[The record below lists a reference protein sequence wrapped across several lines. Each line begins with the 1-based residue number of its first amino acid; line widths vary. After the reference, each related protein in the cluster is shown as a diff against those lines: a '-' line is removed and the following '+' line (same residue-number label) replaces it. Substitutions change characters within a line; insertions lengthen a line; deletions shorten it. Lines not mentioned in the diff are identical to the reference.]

1 MAVQQ
6 DEPQKKNN
14 RRKAGVIVGLVAV
27 VIAAAAI
34 GAGTYAAFTDT
45 ETGPGGTQTA
55 GTLDLE
61 VGSSGTT
68 STLFSASNIAPGFTQ
83 DYTFTLKNSGSIA
96 GTLTTAMTYTGSDGT
111 CTEPER
117 TAEGSTNGSCNAAGD
132 LQNQM
137 TVSVVSSPVSNTATT
152 PVTLAT
158 FAGTPLP
165 GSGSQQITGG
175 QTVSYTLRFALP
187 NDTST
192 TAETN
197 PNNKVQGDGITLNST
212 FNLVQST

>member
-1 MAVQQ
+1 MAVQSE
-6 DEPQKKNN
+6 DKKN
-14 RRKAGVIVGLVAV
+14 RKRKAGLIVGLVALV
-27 VIAAAAI
+27 VAAAAI

-45 ETGPGGTQTA
+45 ETGPGGTETA

-83 DYTFTLKNSGSIA
+83 DYTFTLKNAGSVT
-96 GTLTTAMTYTGSDGT
+96 GTLSTAMTFSGGDGS

-117 TAEGSTNGSCNAAGD
+117 TAEGTTTCNANGN
-132 LQNQM
+132 LQDQM
-137 TVSVVSSPVSNTATT
+137 QVSVVSSPVSSTATP
-152 PVTLAT
+152 PVSLAS

-165 GSGSQQITGG
+165 GSGSLKIDGG
-175 QTVSYTLRFALP
+175 QTVTYTLRFTLP

-197 PNNKVQGDGITLNST
+197 SNNKVQGDTITLNST
-212 FNLVQST
+212 FNLVQS